1 MVVNS
6 NMQEEKTV
14 VKVCP
19 YCKGQ
24 SPTCIECDFG
34 GYAEGPAYKRM
45 HTSESKK
52 PVEMPKATTMLSL
65 EAKLLQ
71 GKIKRDYERLMEIY
85 HNHISLAN
93 DHGLHAARKFWTIQL
108 YKGNDYALQVDI
120 LEFLEVFRSV
130 LHRQKAKKKFD
141 DIGRFKSIHNKK
153 TKGFHVRRHY

>member
-1 MVVNS
+1 
-6 NMQEEKTV
+6 MQEEKTV

-52 PVEMPKATTMLSL
+52 PVEMPKATTILSL

-130 LHRQKAKKKFD
+130 LHRQKVKKGLNIAGFAKSRKSKKNKS
-141 DIGRFKSIHNKK
+141 RFYSK
-153 TKGFHVRRHY
+153 FY